1 MQAVYVDI
9 HIHTSPKPDN
19 INEKY
24 DVQTLVKQ
32 ISKMAKDNPIL
43 LSLTDHNTINKK
55 AYLELVKLVPN
66 ILLGAELHIKKY
78 DDAPP
83 YHCHILFGNLVTED
97 DIDAIN
103 VILDKLY
110 PNKNVSNETP
120 NVPNIEEI
128 SNAFDNF
135 EYILLPHGG
144 QSHRTFDKSTAE
156 GHRFDTV
163 MERSI
168 YYNQFEGFTAR
179 SDTGVE
185 ATQSYFKR
193 LGIDQ
198 FTNLITCSDNYD
210 PTRYPSA
217 KDNDAGAFV
226 PTWILSEPT
235 FYGLK
240 LALSEKSR
248 IHYGLEPPERWGQSI
263 FDVTLDSERCQINVN
278 MTPGL
283 NVVIGG
289 SSSGK
294 TLFVDSVV
302 KGMRGD
308 FTGSNYLDFDVE
320 KIYIS
325 NPSGVVPHYIN
336 QNFIIAV
343 LQNGDLDL
351 GDIELINEVFP
362 EDKVVTQKIRS
373 ELAHLKKL
381 VDELVDSV
389 EAYEK
394 YQEQLTHIANPTGLI
409 ISKVIPKRISAVLKP
424 NAEEKGRYILSQDEY
439 ENYIEVLQE
448 IYKAFEK
455 SGLKIPY
462 KEEIETLKLGLS
474 YLYNLSELSENV
486 LLAIDAVMENESSQ
500 IAEDDRENS
509 QKIEQRKRLNECIT
523 GAIKAL
529 TSFSKIKEELGRF
542 NIEVSTKEINA
553 GGHRLKI
560 YNSFKLTKD
569 VLVEAINKY
578 IKSDKR
584 ISTFDELSPEVL
596 FKSGFSDRP
605 KVNGYHDLAS
615 KIYNEISDK
624 NKKKYKIVTSEGKD
638 FEQLS
643 PGWKAAVILDLLL
656 GYDGDSAPL
665 IIDQP
670 EDNLATDYINH
681 DLIENIKT
689 IKPNK
694 QIILVSHNA
703 TIPMLGDAQNVI
715 VCKNVNGVIQIKSAP
730 LESYIDD
737 ERVLD
742 LIADI
747 TDGGKP
753 SIRKRV
759 KKYDL
764 KRYK

>member
-9 HIHTSPKPDN
+9 HIHTSPKPDS

-217 KDNDAGAFV
+217 KNNDAGAFV

-294 TLFVDSVV
+294 VLI
-302 KGMRGD
+302 KELR
-308 FTGSNYLDFDVE
+308 NALDD
-320 KIYIS
+320 
-325 NPSGVVPHYIN
+325 
-336 QNFIIAV
+336 A
-343 LQNGDLDL
+343 
-351 GDIELINEVFP
+351 
-362 EDKVVTQKIRS
+362 TRS
-373 ELAHLKKL
+373 E
-381 VDELVDSV
+381 
-389 EAYEK
+389 
-394 YQEQLTHIANPTGLI
+394 
-409 ISKVIPKRISAVLKP
+409 
-424 NAEEKGRYILSQDEY
+424 
-439 ENYIEVLQE
+439 
-448 IYKAFEK
+448 
-455 SGLKIPY
+455 
-462 KEEIETLKLGLS
+462 
-474 YLYNLSELSENV
+474 
-486 LLAIDAVMENESSQ
+486 
-500 IAEDDRENS
+500 
-509 QKIEQRKRLNECIT
+509 
-523 GAIKAL
+523 
-529 TSFSKIKEELGRF
+529 
-542 NIEVSTKEINA
+542 
-553 GGHRLKI
+553 
-560 YNSFKLTKD
+560 
-569 VLVEAINKY
+569 
-578 IKSDKR
+578 
-584 ISTFDELSPEVL
+584 
-596 FKSGFSDRP
+596 
-605 KVNGYHDLAS
+605 
-615 KIYNEISDK
+615 
-624 NKKKYKIVTSEGKD
+624 
-638 FEQLS
+638 
-643 PGWKAAVILDLLL
+643 
-656 GYDGDSAPL
+656 
-665 IIDQP
+665 
-670 EDNLATDYINH
+670 
-681 DLIENIKT
+681 
-689 IKPNK
+689 
-694 QIILVSHNA
+694 
-703 TIPMLGDAQNVI
+703 
-715 VCKNVNGVIQIKSAP
+715 
-730 LESYIDD
+730 
-737 ERVLD
+737 ER
-742 LIADI
+742 
-747 TDGGKP
+747 
-753 SIRKRV
+753 
-759 KKYDL
+759 
-764 KRYK
+764 